1 MSLLVGRRKLEEWQG
16 NRVAKRHD
24 AILLITF
31 CEHLEKMCRLKQNIL
46 SVPIIVQS
54 KLCSFFATLTRD
66 EVEWVE
72 MEVEIGDSCISM

>member
-1 MSLLVGRRKLEEWQG
+1 MPKLPEVSLM
-16 NRVAKRHD
+16 VAVLFTLTGDKET
-24 AILLITF
+24 A
-31 CEHLEKMCRLKQNIL
+31 CEYFEKMCRLKQNIL